1 MDRGKCFR
9 NGENSQG
16 RPCPQGR
23 ESPAQDRPPQSPGRG
38 SRALQEGGGAQMPS
52 PGLGEP
58 LGKPGIPL
66 PHLGG
71 YDAARGL
78 VCGAGGGPGQREEPH
93 TREGSQAAAQGAADQ
108 AGSASRGRVE
118 GRVAFE
124 PGSRPRARG
133 WQLALWGLPPAYT
146 PSLGLKAL
154 LTRPLHLGACPA
166 LPSRDT

>member
-1 MDRGKCFR
+1 
-9 NGENSQG
+9 
-16 RPCPQGR
+16 
-23 ESPAQDRPPQSPGRG
+23 
-38 SRALQEGGGAQMPS
+38 MPS

-166 LPSRDT
+166 LPSWTLELEKVLAAEASWVVLQTIPFPPGHTARG